1 VLTLP
6 PSVRIFLAL
15 EPADMRKSFDGLCAL
30 ARDVLALDPFGGHL
44 FGFANRRRDMI
55 KVLVW
60 DRSGFAL
67 YAKRLEKGTFAWP
80 EPSGAASVEMTS
92 RELMALLEGLDA
104 SSGTWRR
111 RYERPA
117 AAARGGLL

>member
-15 EPADMRKSFDGLCAL
+15 EPADMRQSFDGLCAL
-30 ARDVLALDPFGGHL
+30 ARDVRSLDPFAGHL
-44 FGFANRRRDMI
+44 FAFANRRHDML

-67 YAKRLEKGTFAWP
+67 YAKRLERGRFDWP
-80 EPSGAASVEMTS
+80 SPAGKASVEMTS

-111 RYERPA
+111 RYARPVAEA
-117 AAARGGLL
+117 APQ

>member
-15 EPADMRKSFDGLCAL
+15 EPADMRKSFDGLSSL
-30 ARDVLALDPFGGHL
+30 TRDVLALDPFAGHL
-44 FGFANRRRDMI
+44 FAFANRRRDMI

-67 YAKRLEKGTFAWP
+67 YAKRLEGGRFDWP
-80 EPSGAASVEMTS
+80 KPSGRSSVEMTS
-92 RELMALLEGLDA
+92 RELVALLEGLHA

-111 RYERPA
+111 RYARPA
-117 AAARGGLL
+117 AAVSTSE